1 LDVSTDTK
9 VSLEESSAVPVTR
22 LRRELNEFFTARPS
36 IYWFDFLGSTA
47 LFYLCFVAA
56 ALLPWRQPAK
66 YLVLVVASL
75 ALYRAVI
82 FVHELAH
89 LPPRQMP
96 VFRFVWNLL
105 CGIPLLIPSFVY
117 SSHNDH
123 HFRSYGTARDGEY
136 RRWGTGTRM
145 GILIFPW
152 FSFVAPQFFVMRF
165 LILTPLCW
173 FSRSL
178 RQWTDARASSLVINL
193 AYVRDLPTD
202 EEAPEWR
209 RQELAAFLYLILVS
223 AGLLGGIIP
232 VSLVLQLYL
241 VISLV
246 LFVNS
251 LRLLTAHHYRSL
263 GEPMSTTSQ
272 LLDSLNYARPS
283 ILIPLWAPV
292 GLRYHALHHLFPGI
306 PYHHLRAAHERI
318 MALLPPDSPYAQAKG
333 DGLIANLAI
342 LWRHAR

>member
-1 LDVSTDTK
+1 MNASAETK
-9 VSLEESSAVPVTR
+9 VSLEDSAAVPVTW
-22 LRRELNEFFTARPS
+22 LRRELKEFFTARPS
-36 IYWFDFLGSTA
+36 IYWLDFLGSAA
-47 LFYLCFVAA
+47 LFYLCFVIAA
-56 ALLPWRQPAK
+56 FLSWRNPAK
-66 YLVLVVASL
+66 YLILIAAGF

-82 FVHELAH
+82 FIHELAH
-89 LPPRQMP
+89 LPPAQMP

-105 CGIPLLIPSFVY
+105 CGIPLLVPSFVY

-123 HFRSYGTARDGEY
+123 HFRSYGTERDGEY
-136 RRWGTGTRM
+136 RRWGTGTRF

-152 FSFVAPQFFVMRF
+152 FSFVAPQFFVGRF

-173 FSRSL
+173 VSPSL
-178 RQWTDARASSLVINL
+178 RRWVDSRASSLVINL
-193 AYVRDLPTD
+193 AYVRDPPTD
-202 EEAPEWR
+202 KERPEWR
-209 RQELAAFLYLILVS
+209 RQELAAFLYLILVL
-223 AGLLGGIIP
+223 AGLVAGIIS
-232 VSLVLQLYL
+232 VSLVVQLYL
-241 VISLV
+241 AISVV

-263 GEPMSTTSQ
+263 GEPMTTTDQ
-272 LLDSLNYARPS
+272 LLDSLNYSRPS

-318 MALLPPDSPYAQAKG
+318 LRLLPADSPYARAKG
-333 DGLIANLAI
+333 DGLIANLAL

>member
-1 LDVSTDTK
+1 VSADRK
-9 VSLEESSAVPVTR
+9 VSLEDAPALPVTW
-22 LRRELNEFFTARPS
+22 LRRELKEFFIARPS
-36 IYWFDFLGSTA
+36 LYWFDFLASTA
-47 LFYLCFVAA
+47 LFYLCFVVA

-66 YLVLVVASL
+66 YLVLLVASL

-82 FVHELAH
+82 FIHELAH
-89 LPPRQMP
+89 LPQGQMP
-96 VFRFVWNLL
+96 VFRLVWNLL

-117 SSHNDH
+117 SSHGDH

-152 FSFVAPQFFVMRF
+152 FSFAAPPFFVMRF
-165 LILTPLCW
+165 LFLTPLCW
-173 FSRSL
+173 FSPSL
-178 RQWTDARASSLVINL
+178 RLWVDARASSLVINL
-193 AYVRDLPTD
+193 AYVRDPPTD
-202 EEAPEWR
+202 QERPEWR
-209 RQELAAFLYLILVS
+209 RQELAVFLYLILVS
-223 AGLLGGIIP
+223 AGLLSGVIP
-232 VSLVLQLYL
+232 VALVLQLYL
-241 VISLV
+241 VISAV

-263 GEPMSTTSQ
+263 GEPLSTTGQ
-272 LLDSLNYARPS
+272 LLDSLNYSRPS

-292 GLRYHALHHLFPGI
+292 GLRYHALHHLFPAM

-318 MALLPPDSPYAQAKG
+318 MTLLPSDSPYAQAKG

-342 LWRHAR
+342 LWRHAL

>member
-1 LDVSTDTK
+1 VDVSADTK
-9 VSLEESSAVPVTR
+9 VSLEDAPALPVTW
-22 LRRELNEFFTARPS
+22 LRRELKEFFIARPS
-36 IYWFDFLGSTA
+36 LYWFDFLASTA

-66 YLVLVVASL
+66 YLVLLVASL

-82 FVHELAH
+82 FIHELAH
-89 LPPRQMP
+89 LPHGQMP

-117 SSHNDH
+117 SSHGDH

-152 FSFVAPQFFVMRF
+152 FSFAAPQFFVMRF
-165 LILTPLCW
+165 LFLTPLCW
-173 FSRSL
+173 FNQSL
-178 RQWTDARASSLVINL
+178 RRWVDARASSLVINL
-193 AYVRDLPTD
+193 AYVRDPPTD
-202 EEAPEWR
+202 QERPEWR
-209 RQELAAFLYLILVS
+209 RQELAVFLYLILVS
-223 AGLLGGIIP
+223 AGLLSGVI
-232 VSLVLQLYL
+232 SQFLVLQLYL
-241 VISLV
+241 VISVV

-263 GEPMSTTSQ
+263 GEPLSTTGQ
-272 LLDSLNYARPS
+272 LLDSLNYSRPS
-283 ILIPLWAPV
+283 FLIPLWAPV
-292 GLRYHALHHLFPGI
+292 GLRYHALHHLFPAM

-318 MALLPPDSPYAQAKG
+318 MCLLPSDSPYAQAKG